1 MFTQEI
7 CHVLSLTDKS
17 DGVVV
22 IAKSPESD
30 YEGYEPK
37 NVFHLQL
44 DLESMWFI
52 RCWLHFVQIQ
62 HYYSY
67 WRQRRYNEMFVCGDK
82 Y

>member
-1 MFTQEI
+1 MS
-7 CHVLSLTDKS
+7 CSLSDKS

-22 IAKSPESD
+22 IAKSPESGD
-30 YEGYEPK
+30 EGYESK
-37 NVFHLQL
+37 NAFL
-44 DLESMWFI
+44 DLESVWFI

-67 WRQRRYNEMFVCGDK
+67 WRQRQYNEMFVCGDK